1 MSVVALTAILLICF
15 NILMWLIFLHRLKS
29 DLSTE
34 KIVDETR
41 NAIND
46 KIREANNAV
55 TINIQLVEDKIHELN
70 KVKAEAERRIHVLK
84 RELETQ
90 DRVKE
95 FQQSMSS
102 NGKSQRKNGGAR
114 KNTATD
120 GYGYA
125 DPAQG
130 EFMFTEKAKNE
141 LGIPEK
147 LVEEPASSVH
157 EETLVKIPVVPPVY
171 YKAENQITPK
181 KDFRQQ
187 VKELYSSGLPA
198 EEIAHRTSRSVQEV
212 RLVLQML

>member
-41 NAIND
+41 SAIND

-102 NGKSQRKNGGAR
+102 NGKSQRKNGG
-114 KNTATD
+114 TD
-120 GYGYA
+120 GYEYA

-141 LGIPEK
+141 LGIPEN

-181 KDFRQQ
+181 KDFRQK